1 MLCWTFFVL
10 VGNGKRLI
18 VDQVRAGDLRSAY
31 LQWAQVIDIEGITL
45 TPEGRA
51 TAWGLDR
58 VAELEYEF
66 GCRPDLKAVWCSICT
81 FDLSD
86 EDRPEE
92 WGGRFP
98 AAWVIKTDIG
108 HPGLDE

>member
-51 TAWGLDR
+51 TA
-58 VAELEYEF
+58 
-66 GCRPDLKAVWCSICT
+66 
-81 FDLSD
+81 
-86 EDRPEE
+86 
-92 WGGRFP
+92 
-98 AAWVIKTDIG
+98 
-108 HPGLDE
+108 